1 MLKIQS
7 ITNALERWAPPSLA
21 LSYDNCGLLVGDP
34 NQRVEKAIVSLDVT
48 EAVVQ
53 EAINQQANLIIA
65 HHPIIFKGLRSRKEE
80 WHTYYL
86 FWYSYAGC

>member
-7 ITNALERWAPPSLA
+7 IANALEQWAPPSLA

-34 NQRVEKAIVSLDVT
+34 NQRVKKAIVSLDVT

-53 EAINQQANLIIA
+53 EAIINKLI
-65 HHPIIFKGLRSRKEE
+65 
-80 WHTYYL
+80 
-86 FWYSYAGC
+86 